1 MKSERSDLPR
11 HPIRV
16 VSRRTGLTPA
26 VLRAWEK
33 RYGVV
38 VPERSQ
44 GGQRLYSDDD
54 VRKLSLLRRAVD
66 EGRAISQ
73 VAGLTSE
80 ELEGLVKEDEA
91 ERLGGPASA
100 PFYSSTVE
108 EILALA
114 EKAVSDLDPH
124 RLERLL
130 MRSAMSL
137 PVVTVLDEVLTPLL
151 SSIGRSWREG
161 RLGPGHEHLATV
173 QIRRFLEWLL
183 GTIGR
188 TDSAPVMV
196 TATAAGE
203 RHELGALMSAVS
215 GAAEGWRTVFLGP
228 DLPAEEIALA
238 ALRLGAQVVG
248 LSSVDPRAAEILP
261 GELRGLR
268 NRLPSTVRV
277 FVGGSA
283 GVLKNGSLELLG
295 FEGVE
300 VLGSLGELRSRLR
313 DLRVAG

>member
-1 MKSERSDLPR
+1 MKRDRSDLPR

-38 VPERSQ
+38 VPERSD

-54 VRKLSLLRRAVD
+54 VRRLSLLRKAVE
-66 EGRAISQ
+66 EGRAISR
-73 VAGLTSE
+73 VAGLSLQ

-91 ERLGGPASA
+91 ERLGGPGPA
-100 PFYSSTVE
+100 PVPGSTVE

-114 EKAVSDLDPH
+114 EKAVSELDPQ

-130 MRSAMSL
+130 MRSAMAL
-137 PVVTVLDEVLTPLL
+137 PVITVLDEVLSPLL

-188 TDSAPVMV
+188 ADTAPVMV

-203 RHELGALMSAVS
+203 RHELGALLSAVS
-215 GAAEGWRTVFLGP
+215 GAAEGWRAVFLGP

-238 ALRLGAQVVG
+238 ALRLEAQVVG
-248 LSSVDPRAAEILP
+248 LSAVDPRAAESLP

-268 NRLPSTVRV
+268 SRLPATVRV

-283 GVLKNGSLELLG
+283 GLLKNGSLG
-295 FEGVE
+295 VEGVE
-300 VLGSLGELRSRLR
+300 VLGSLGELRGRLR
-313 DLRVAG
+313 ELRAER

>member
-1 MKSERSDLPR
+1 MRNERSDIPR

-38 VPERSQ
+38 VPGRSE

-54 VRKLSLLRRAVD
+54 VRRLGLLRKSVE

-73 VAGLTSE
+73 VADLSTQ
-80 ELEGLVKEDEA
+80 ELEGLVKEDQA
-91 ERLGGPASA
+91 ERLGGSGQEALH
-100 PFYSSTVE
+100 SSTAG
-108 EILALA
+108 EILVLA
-114 EKAVSDLDPH
+114 ERAVSDLDPH

-137 PVVTVLDEVLTPLL
+137 PVITVLDEVVVPLL
-151 SSIGRSWREG
+151 SSIGVAWREG
-161 RLGPGHEHLATV
+161 RVGPGHEHLATV

-183 GTIGR
+183 GTISR
-188 TDSAPVMV
+188 TDSSPLMV
-196 TATAAGE
+196 TGTAAGE
-203 RHELGALMSAVS
+203 RHELGALLSAVTA
-215 GAAEGWRTVFLGP
+215 AAEGWKAVFLGP

-238 ALRLGAQVVG
+238 ALRLEARVVG
-248 LSSVDPRAAEILP
+248 LSAVDPAASEVLP

-268 NRLPSTVRV
+268 SRLPARVQV
-277 FVGGSA
+277 FVGGSSE
-283 GVLKNGSLELLG
+283 VLKNGSLG
-295 FEGVE
+295 VEGVE
-300 VLGSLGELRSRLR
+300 VLGSLGELRRRLR
-313 DLRVAG
+313 DLREEG

>member
-1 MKSERSDLPR
+1 MNSERSDLPR

-38 VPERSQ
+38 DPGRSE

-54 VRKLSLLRRAVD
+54 VRRLSLLRKSVE

-73 VAGLTSE
+73 VARLSMQ

-91 ERLGGPASA
+91 ERLGSA
-100 PFYSSTVE
+100 GREVLHSSTAGEV
-108 EILALA
+108 LALA
-114 EKAVSDLDPH
+114 ERAVRELDPH

-137 PVVTVLDEVLTPLL
+137 PVITVLDEVVVPLL
-151 SSIGRSWREG
+151 SSIGNSWREG
-161 RLGPGHEHLATV
+161 RVGPGHEHLATV

-183 GTIGR
+183 ETISR

-203 RHELGALMSAVS
+203 RHELGALLSAVS
-215 GAAEGWRTVFLGP
+215 GAAEGWKVVFLGP

-238 ALRLGAQVVG
+238 ALRLEAQVVG
-248 LSSVDPRAAEILP
+248 LSAVDPGAAEVLP

-268 NRLPSTVRV
+268 SRLPARVRV
-277 FVGGSA
+277 FVGGSVQ
-283 GVLKNGSLELLG
+283 VLRNGSLG
-295 FEGVE
+295 VEGVE
-300 VLGSLGELRSRLR
+300 VLGSLGELRGRLR
-313 DLRVAG
+313 DLRREG